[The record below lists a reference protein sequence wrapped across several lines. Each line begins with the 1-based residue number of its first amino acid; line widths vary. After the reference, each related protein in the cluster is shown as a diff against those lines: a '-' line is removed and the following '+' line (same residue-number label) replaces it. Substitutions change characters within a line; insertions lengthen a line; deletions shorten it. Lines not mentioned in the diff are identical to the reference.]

1 MVMVPSRPEGQVCDL
16 NLRTTCLRNL
26 AYRAYPD
33 SNAIL
38 ILVGRSESPGPDRK
52 GPSRWGKLKCVL
64 RESAN
69 PHSA

>member
-1 MVMVPSRPEGQVCDL
+1 MVQARPEVQVCDL

-38 ILVGRSESPGPDRK
+38 ILVGRSESSGPDRK
-52 GPSRWGKLKCVL
+52 GPFKRGKSKCVL
-64 RESAN
+64 RESAK
-69 PHSA
+69 PH

>member
-1 MVMVPSRPEGQVCDL
+1 MVIALSRPEVQVCDL
-16 NLRTTCLRNL
+16 NLRTTCLRDL

-33 SNAIL
+33 SDAIL
-38 ILVGRSESPGPDRK
+38 NLVGRTESSGPDRK

>member
-1 MVMVPSRPEGQVCDL
+1 MVKSMPRPEVQARDL

-33 SNAIL
+33 SDAIL
-38 ILVGRSESPGPDRK
+38 ILVGRSESYGPDRTGLSK
-52 GPSRWGKLKCVL
+52 WGKLKCVL